1 MELVLHLYS
10 CVTTNQV
17 LWTDQLRNMQSASA
31 ELSMED
37 KTQEMLVVRESR
49 PTRSHSEVLAEGCV
63 SVEEQGVPNQQQG
76 IAEGEF

>member
-1 MELVLHLYS
+1 MCTLHNLMGPTVQFGQNRFCS
-10 CVTTNQV
+10 SVH
-17 LWTDQLRNMQSASA
+17 L
-31 ELSMED
+31 
-37 KTQEMLVVRESR
+37 RESR